1 MTNSALMATYS
12 PPEVIFEYGKGSY
25 LYSKSGEKF
34 LDFISGIAVTGFG
47 HAHPHLVQTLQEQ
60 ASKYWHSSNMFRVEA
75 GEILAQRLVK
85 HSFADQ
91 VFFGNSGAEAVE
103 AGLKMMRRYHFD
115 NGNPERYRIIGMN
128 NSFHGR
134 TLATI
139 AAAGNPSHTKGFF
152 KGDMGFDHVP
162 FGDIEKLEAAIT
174 NETAGI
180 ILEPVQ
186 GEGGVLPAPD
196 GYLKQVRTLCD
207 QHGILLMV
215 DEIQCGMG
223 RTGKLFAY
231 EWADIIPDILASAK
245 GLGGGF
251 PIGACLASQKVADC
265 MVVGTHGSTFGGNPL
280 ATAVGNAV
288 LDLML
293 EDGFLETVQTHAKTL
308 WNGLEDIQKL
318 HPELITNVQGKG
330 LMLGLKCT
338 ISNAELISNLRE
350 NYLLAGR
357 AGSDILRLLP
367 PLNLSDSE
375 IDEALSILDKTLKS
389 IAG

>member
-1 MTNSALMATYS
+1 MTTTALMATYS
-12 PPEVIFEYGKGSY
+12 PPDILFDHGKGAY
-25 LYSKSGEKF
+25 LFTNDGDKY

-47 HAHPHLVQTLQEQ
+47 HSHPYLVKTLQDQ
-60 ASKYWHSSNMFRVEA
+60 AAKYWHTSNMFRVQA
-75 GEILAQRLVK
+75 GEILAERLVK
-85 HSFADQ
+85 HSFADR

-115 NGNPERYRIIGMN
+115 RGDEKRNRIIGMH

-139 AAAGNPSHTKGFF
+139 AAAGNPAHTKGFF
-152 KGDMGFDHVP
+152 EGDLGFDHVA
-162 FGDIEKLEAAIT
+162 FGDIEALKNAIT
-174 NETAGI
+174 DQTAGV

-196 GYLKQVRTLCD
+196 SYLKAVRKLCD

-223 RTGKLFAY
+223 RTGKLFAH
-231 EWADIIPDILASAK
+231 EWAGIKPDILASAK

-251 PIGACLASQKVADC
+251 PVGACLATEKASAC

-280 ATAVGNAV
+280 AMAVGNAV

-293 EDGFLETVQTHAKTL
+293 EDGFLASVIKHSETL
-308 WNGLEDIQKL
+308 WSGLEDIQKL
-318 HPELITNVQGKG
+318 YPEKVTAVQGKG

-338 ISNAELISNLRE
+338 IPNAELIGKLRE
-350 NYLLAGR
+350 NHLLAGR
-357 AGSDILRLLP
+357 AGTDILRLLP
-367 PLNLSDSE
+367 PLNLTDVH
-375 IDEALSILDKTLKS
+375 IDEALTIIDKTLT
-389 IAG
+389 IY